1 MRGLPVGNS
10 GLIIS
15 HLLRFRFEKPLL
27 PRLIC
32 DKITPIWFGKV
43 VELPFHSSRE
53 VEGPALRNL
62 GNRSVRAGANSGR
75 SSPLLEDERMML
87 PGLTSHLER
96 FLFKI
101 FQEYNR

>member
-1 MRGLPVGNS
+1 MQSLPVGNS

-15 HLLRFRFEKPLL
+15 HLLRFRFENPLL

-53 VEGPALRNL
+53 VEGSALRNL
-62 GNRSVRAGANSGR
+62 GNRFYRAGANSGR
-75 SSPLLEDERMML
+75 SIALLEDERMML
-87 PGLTSHLER
+87 FRLTSHLER
-96 FLFKI
+96 YFI
-101 FQEYNR
+101 